1 MNKTLLFLVLLCF
14 INVAKSQEEKIL
26 ETYVDEILNLEYKS
40 AYAFASNINDSLLR
54 RELKILANL
63 HYYAG
68 QEENYQKYTIEIEE
82 ETSTQYCI
90 ALLNKGFD
98 ELYHN
103 PNKVDNFRSFYDAY
117 TIAKELQLA
126 PLQKMCL
133 LGILKFYHFQYSL
146 THEQFKSYLEEFKEL
161 VQSDIEEC
169 WYLWYLIYFKF
180 ENTQDEKRTVHLLI
194 NDFDTAVSKLPNT
207 HKFLPEYY
215 SLKGVYYKMEGLYEK
230 AKENYDKVFTS
241 IEELPCNKYLLFRT
255 YIHLAELSKYEKQ
268 YNKGINYLEKAENY
282 IDISDSLK
290 SYMHIKWFRYRV
302 YDASGD
308 IEKSLDNLKEYNRML
323 IETQHYKNNLSNS
336 ALKIELETA
345 EKDNQILL
353 DKQQEEQHRTIITIL
368 GIVLVLGTIIAFL
381 YYRNSKRKQHIISQ
395 QLEIEG
401 QKLEKIE
408 KEQELAAIDA
418 MILGQEK
425 EREAI
430 ASDLHDNVCAL
441 LSAAKMQFEHLTER
455 VESADQ
461 KKVDELFDK
470 TKNLLDNAYDE
481 VHSMAYQKNSGIMAK
496 KALLPAI
503 ENLIRNNNGINGI
516 NIELQHFGLDQR
528 LESSKEIFIFRIIQ
542 ELIANIVKHAKA
554 TEANISIT
562 LHETSISI
570 IVEDNGIGMSEA
582 VLLKNKGL
590 GIRNIKKRIQS
601 INGTM
606 NIDSYPNKGTSIIIE
621 IPK

>member
-14 INVAKSQEEKIL
+14 INIAKSQEEKIL

-68 QEENYQKYTIEIEE
+68 QEESYQEYTIEIEE
-82 ETSTQYCI
+82 EISTQYCI

-103 PNKVDNFRSFYDAY
+103 PNKVDYFLSFYKAHA
-117 TIAKELQLA
+117 IAKELKIVS
-126 PLQKMCL
+126 LQKMCL

-146 THEQFKSYLEEFKEL
+146 THEQFKSYLEEFKDL

-180 ENTQDEKRTVHLLI
+180 ENTKKEKRIDHSLI
-194 NDFDTAVSKLPNT
+194 SDFDNVVSKLPKA

-215 SLKGVYYKMEGLYEK
+215 SLKGVYYEQTYLPEK
-230 AKENYDKVFTS
+230 AKDNHLKVIS
-241 IEELPCNKYLLFRT
+241 NIEELPYNKYLLFRT
-255 YIHLAELSKYEKQ
+255 YIRLTAIATSNKNYTQGFEYLDRAKGYIDLSDTLKSNVQITRYASNLYAGLGNYEKA
-268 YNKGINYLEKAENY
+268 YKNLA
-282 IDISDSLK
+282 
-290 SYMHIKWFRYRV
+290 
-302 YDASGD
+302 
-308 IEKSLDNLKEYNRML
+308 KSLSLLDN
-323 IETQHYKNNLSNS
+323 TQHYDNNVKN
-336 ALKIELETA
+336 ATLKIELNTA
-345 EKDNQILL
+345 EKDKQIVI
-353 DKQQEEQHRTIITIL
+353 KEKKAEQLFSVITIL

-401 QKLEKIE
+401 QKLEKVQ

-455 VESADQ
+455 VENADQ

-470 TKNLLDNAYDE
+470 TKNLLENAYDE

-570 IVEDNGIGMSEA
+570 IVEDNGVGMSEA

-621 IPK
+621 IPR

>member
-1 MNKTLLFLVLLCF
+1 MHKTLLFLVLLGF
-14 INVAKSQEEKIL
+14 VNLAKGQDEKIL

-40 AYAFASNINDSLLR
+40 AYAFASNISDSLLR
-54 RELKILANL
+54 KELKTLANL

-68 QEENYQKYTIEIEE
+68 QENNRQEYTIKIQKE
-82 ETSTQYCI
+82 STIQYCM
-90 ALLNKGFD
+90 ALLNDGFD
-98 ELYHN
+98 KLYHN

-117 TIAKELQLA
+117 IIAKELQIV

-133 LGILKFYHFQYSL
+133 HGILEFYHFQYSL
-146 THEQFKSYLEEFKEL
+146 THEQYKDYLDDFGKL
-161 VQSDIEEC
+161 AQSDIEKC
-169 WYLWYLIYFKF
+169 RYLWYQIYFTF
-180 ENTQDEKRTVHLLI
+180 EDVKQDRRIDHTLI
-194 NDFDTAVSKLPNT
+194 IDFDNVVDKLPKN
-207 HKFLPEYY
+207 HKFLPEYH
-215 SLKGVYYKMEGLYEK
+215 SLKAIYFKIEKLYEK
-230 AKENYDKVFTS
+230 SRENHIKV
-241 IEELPCNKYLLFRT
+241 IKNVEKLPHNKYLFFRS
-255 YIHLAELSKYEKQ
+255 YINLAAIATH
-268 YNKGINYLEKAENY
+268 NKNYLQGLEYIEKAKAY
-282 IDISDSLK
+282 IDYSDTLK
-290 SYMHIKWFRYRV
+290 SDAQIKRYSSSL
-302 YDASGD
+302 YASIGEF
-308 IEKSLDNLKEYNRML
+308 EKAYNNLKSSVEILDSTR
-323 IETQHYKNNLSNS
+323 HYDNNLKN
-336 ALKIELETA
+336 ATLNIELNTA
-345 EKDNQILL
+345 EKEKEIFLKSKEIKDKIIAIIILVAL
-353 DKQQEEQHRTIITIL
+353 VIL
-368 GIVLVLGTIIAFL
+368 GSIIVLL
-381 YYRNSKRKQHIISQ
+381 YYRNTKRKQRIIAQ

-401 QKLEKIE
+401 QKLEKVE

-455 VESADQ
+455 VESKERQ
-461 KKVDELFDK
+461 KVEELFDK

-503 ENLIRNNNGINGI
+503 ENLIKNNNGINGI

-562 LHETSISI
+562 LHKTTISI
-570 IVEDNGIGMSEA
+570 IVEDNGVGISEE

-601 INGTM
+601 INGT
-606 NIDSYPNKGTSIIIE
+606 IDFDSYTNKGTSVVIE